1 MKTTILIV
9 DDEKNLREGLAEALQ
24 SPIRRIL
31 LAENGFQA
39 EEIIKENAVDLVLS
53 DLKMPSMN
61 GLELLRKVQA
71 FSPTT
76 IFIIMT
82 AYGAVDTAVKA
93 IKEGAYDYL
102 TKPINIDQLEL
113 LLSRA
118 LKSRELETENI
129 YLKEQLEKRFGLE
142 NMIGHSRAME
152 NVFELIRQISPSNAT
167 VLITGKSGTGK
178 ELVARAIHQQSLR
191 KNKPFVPIHCAAL
204 SPSLL
209 ESELFGHEKG
219 AFTGAINQKKGKFE
233 IADGGTIFLDEVNE
247 IPLEMQV
254 KLLRFLELREFERVG
269 GNRSIQVDVRLL
281 AASNSDLQALVK
293 EHRMRED
300 LYFRLNVVRIELPP
314 LLDRREDIP
323 LLVHAF
329 INEFSRVDRK
339 EVTGITPE
347 ALRML
352 QSYDWPGNVRE
363 LRNCIE
369 SMVVLA
375 KKEILDIDDIP
386 VQISLLQSNIPIFS
400 SPDSL
405 NIKTMEKELIRGA
418 LSRSSGN
425 KSKASEQLGI
435 SRRTLYRKME
445 EYGLKRMTKSECR
458 MTKE

>member
-1 MKTTILIV
+1 MNATILIV
-9 DDEKNLREGLAEALQ
+9 DDEKNLREGIAEALQ
-24 SPIRRIL
+24 SPDRRIF

-39 EEIIKENAVDLVLS
+39 EEIIRTNAVDLVLS

-61 GLELLRKVQA
+61 GLELLRRVQA
-71 FSPTT
+71 ISPTT

-82 AYGAVDTAVKA
+82 AYGSVDTAVKA

-113 LLSRA
+113 LLARA
-118 LKSRELETENI
+118 LKSKELEAENI

-167 VLITGKSGTGK
+167 ILITGKSGTGK
-178 ELVARAIHQQSLR
+178 ELVARAIHQQSPR

-254 KLLRFLELREFERVG
+254 KLLRFLEMREFERVG

-281 AASNSDLQALVK
+281 AASNSDLQVMVK

-300 LYFRLNVVRIELPP
+300 LYFRLNVVKIELPP
-314 LLDRREDIP
+314 LRDRREDIP

-329 INEFSRVDRK
+329 INEFSQVDRK
-339 EVTGITPE
+339 KVTGITPE
-347 ALRML
+347 ALGIL
-352 QSYDWPGNVRE
+352 QYYDWPGNVRE

-375 KKEILDIDDIP
+375 KKPILNEDDIP
-386 VQISLLQSNIPIFS
+386 AEIRRLQTDIPVFS

-418 LSRSSGN
+418 IAQESGN
-425 KSKASEQLGI
+425 KKRAAEQLGI

-445 EYGLKRMTKSECR
+445 EYGLKSQNPS
-458 MTKE
+458 

>member
-1 MKTTILIV
+1 MNATILIV
-9 DDEKNLREGLAEALQ
+9 DDEKNLREGIAEALQ
-24 SPIRRIL
+24 SPDRRIF

-39 EEIIKENAVDLVLS
+39 EEIIRTNAVDLVLS

-61 GLELLRKVQA
+61 GLELLRRVQA
-71 FSPTT
+71 ISPTT

-82 AYGAVDTAVKA
+82 AYGSVDTAVKA

-113 LLSRA
+113 LLARA
-118 LKSRELETENI
+118 LKSKELEAENI

-167 VLITGKSGTGK
+167 ILITGKSGTGK
-178 ELVARAIHQQSLR
+178 ELVARAIHQQSPR

-254 KLLRFLELREFERVG
+254 KLLRFLEMREFERVG

-281 AASNSDLQALVK
+281 AASNSDLQVMVK

-300 LYFRLNVVRIELPP
+300 LYFRLNVVKIELPP
-314 LLDRREDIP
+314 LRDRREDIP

-329 INEFSRVDRK
+329 INEFSQVDRK
-339 EVTGITPE
+339 KVTGITPE
-347 ALRML
+347 ALGIL
-352 QSYDWPGNVRE
+352 QYYDWPGNVRE

-375 KKEILDIDDIP
+375 KKPILDEDDIP
-386 VQISLLQSNIPIFS
+386 AEIRRLQTDIPVFS

-405 NIKTMEKELIRGA
+405 NIKTMEKELIRA
-418 LSRSSGN
+418 AIAQASGN
-425 KSKASEQLGI
+425 KKRAAEQLGI

-445 EYGLKRMTKSECR
+445 EYGLKSQNPS
-458 MTKE
+458 

>member
-1 MKTTILIV
+1 MNATILIV
-9 DDEKNLREGLAEALQ
+9 DDEKNLREGIAEALQ
-24 SPIRRIL
+24 SPDRRIF

-39 EEIIKENAVDLVLS
+39 EEIIRTNAVDLVLS

-61 GLELLRKVQA
+61 GLELLRRVQA
-71 FSPTT
+71 ISPTT

-82 AYGAVDTAVKA
+82 AYGSVDTAVKA

-113 LLSRA
+113 LLARA
-118 LKSRELETENI
+118 LKSKELEAENI

-167 VLITGKSGTGK
+167 ILITGKSGTGK
-178 ELVARAIHQQSLR
+178 ELVARAIHQQSPR

-254 KLLRFLELREFERVG
+254 KLLRFLEMREFERVG
-269 GNRSIQVDVRLL
+269 GNRSIKVDVRLL
-281 AASNSDLQALVK
+281 AASNSDLQVMVK

-300 LYFRLNVVRIELPP
+300 LYFRLNVVKIELPP
-314 LLDRREDIP
+314 LRDRREDIP

-329 INEFSRVDRK
+329 INEFSQVDRK
-339 EVTGITPE
+339 KVTGITPE
-347 ALRML
+347 ALGIL
-352 QSYDWPGNVRE
+352 QYYDWPGNVRE

-375 KKEILDIDDIP
+375 KKPILNEDDIP
-386 VQISLLQSNIPIFS
+386 AEIRRLQTDIPVFS

-418 LSRSSGN
+418 IAQESGN
-425 KSKASEQLGI
+425 KKRAAEQLGI

-445 EYGLKRMTKSECR
+445 EYGLKSQNPS
-458 MTKE
+458 

>member
-1 MKTTILIV
+1 MNTTILIV
-9 DDEKNLREGLAEALQ
+9 DDEKNIREGISEVLQ
-24 SPIRRIL
+24 SPDRRIF
-31 LAENGFQA
+31 LAKNGFQA
-39 EEIIKENAVDLVLS
+39 EEIIRTNAVDLVLS

-61 GLELLRKVQA
+61 GLELLRRVQA
-71 FSPTT
+71 ISPTT

-82 AYGAVDTAVKA
+82 AYGSVDTAVKA

-113 LLSRA
+113 LLARA
-118 LKSRELETENI
+118 LKSRELEAENI

-167 VLITGKSGTGK
+167 ILITGKSGTGK
-178 ELVARAIHQQSLR
+178 ELVARAIHQQSPR

-254 KLLRFLELREFERVG
+254 KLLRFLEMREFERVG
-269 GNRSIQVDVRLL
+269 GNRLIQVDVRLL
-281 AASNSDLQALVK
+281 AASNSDLQVMVK

-300 LYFRLNVVRIELPP
+300 LYFRLNVVKIELPP
-314 LLDRREDIP
+314 LRDRREDIP

-329 INEFSRVDRK
+329 INEFSQVDRK
-339 EVTGITPE
+339 KVTGITPE
-347 ALRML
+347 ALGIL
-352 QSYDWPGNVRE
+352 QYYDWPGNVRE

-375 KKEILDIDDIP
+375 KKPILNEDDIP
-386 VQISLLQSNIPIFS
+386 AEIRRLQTDIPVFSL
-400 SPDSL
+400 PDSL

-418 LSRSSGN
+418 IAQASGN
-425 KSKASEQLGI
+425 KKRAAEQLGI

-445 EYGLKRMTKSECR
+445 EYGLKSQNPS
-458 MTKE
+458 

>member
-1 MKTTILIV
+1 MNATILIV
-9 DDEKNLREGLAEALQ
+9 DDEKNLREGIAEALQ
-24 SPIRRIL
+24 SPDRRIF

-39 EEIIKENAVDLVLS
+39 EEIIRTNAVDLVLS

-61 GLELLRKVQA
+61 GLELLRRVQA
-71 FSPTT
+71 ISPTT

-82 AYGAVDTAVKA
+82 AYGSVDTAVKA

-113 LLSRA
+113 LLARA
-118 LKSRELETENI
+118 LKSKELEAENI

-167 VLITGKSGTGK
+167 ILITGKSGTGK
-178 ELVARAIHQQSLR
+178 ELVARAIHQQSPR

-254 KLLRFLELREFERVG
+254 KLLRFLEMREFERVG
-269 GNRSIQVDVRLL
+269 GNRSIKVDVRLL
-281 AASNSDLQALVK
+281 AASNSDLQVMVK

-300 LYFRLNVVRIELPP
+300 LYFRLNVVKIELPP
-314 LLDRREDIP
+314 LRDRREDIP

-329 INEFSRVDRK
+329 INEFSQVDRK
-339 EVTGITPE
+339 KVTGITPE
-347 ALRML
+347 ALGIL
-352 QSYDWPGNVRE
+352 QYYDWPGNVRE

-375 KKEILDIDDIP
+375 KKPILNEDDIP
-386 VQISLLQSNIPIFS
+386 AEIRRLQTDIPVFS

-418 LSRSSGN
+418 IAQESGN
-425 KSKASEQLGI
+425 KKRAAEQLGI

-445 EYGLKRMTKSECR
+445 EYGLTRLKSG
-458 MTKE
+458 

>member
-1 MKTTILIV
+1 
-9 DDEKNLREGLAEALQ
+9 
-24 SPIRRIL
+24 
-31 LAENGFQA
+31 
-39 EEIIKENAVDLVLS
+39 
-53 DLKMPSMN
+53 
-61 GLELLRKVQA
+61 
-71 FSPTT
+71 
-76 IFIIMT
+76 MT
-82 AYGAVDTAVKA
+82 AYGSVDTAVKA

-113 LLSRA
+113 LLARA
-118 LKSRELETENI
+118 LKSRELEAENT

-167 VLITGKSGTGK
+167 ILITGKSGTGK
-178 ELVARAIHQQSLR
+178 ELVARAIHQQSPR

-254 KLLRFLELREFERVG
+254 KLLRFLEMREFERVG
-269 GNRSIQVDVRLL
+269 GNRLIQVDVRLL
-281 AASNSDLQALVK
+281 AASNSDLQVMVK

-300 LYFRLNVVRIELPP
+300 LYFRLNVVKIELPP
-314 LLDRREDIP
+314 LRDRREDIP

-329 INEFSRVDRK
+329 INEFSQVDRK
-339 EVTGITPE
+339 KVTGITPE
-347 ALRML
+347 ALGIL
-352 QSYDWPGNVRE
+352 QYYDWPGNVRE

-375 KKEILDIDDIP
+375 KKPILNEDDIP
-386 VQISLLQSNIPIFS
+386 AEIRRLQTDIPVFS

-418 LSRSSGN
+418 IAQESGN
-425 KSKASEQLGI
+425 KKRAAEQLGI

-445 EYGLKRMTKSECR
+445 EYGLKSQNPS
-458 MTKE
+458 

>member
-1 MKTTILIV
+1 MNATILIV
-9 DDEKNLREGLAEALQ
+9 DDEKNLREGIAEALQ
-24 SPIRRIL
+24 SPDRRIF

-39 EEIIKENAVDLVLS
+39 EEIIRTNAVDLVLS

-61 GLELLRKVQA
+61 GLELLRRVQA
-71 FSPTT
+71 ISPTT

-82 AYGAVDTAVKA
+82 AYGSVDTAVKA

-113 LLSRA
+113 LLARA
-118 LKSRELETENI
+118 LKSRELEAENI

-167 VLITGKSGTGK
+167 ILITGKSGTGK
-178 ELVARAIHQQSLR
+178 ELVARAIHQQSPR

-254 KLLRFLELREFERVG
+254 KLLRFLEMREFERVG

-281 AASNSDLQALVK
+281 AASNSDLQVMVK
-293 EHRMRED
+293 EHLMRED
-300 LYFRLNVVRIELPP
+300 LYFRLNVVKIELPP
-314 LLDRREDIP
+314 LRDRREDIP

-329 INEFSRVDRK
+329 INEFSQVDRK
-339 EVTGITPE
+339 KVTGITPE
-347 ALRML
+347 ALGIL
-352 QSYDWPGNVRE
+352 QYYDWPGNVRE

-375 KKEILDIDDIP
+375 KKPILDEDDIP
-386 VQISLLQSNIPIFS
+386 AEIRRLQTDIPVFS

-405 NIKTMEKELIRGA
+405 NIKTMEKELIRA
-418 LSRSSGN
+418 AIAQASGN
-425 KSKASEQLGI
+425 KKRAAEQLGI

-445 EYGLKRMTKSECR
+445 EYGLTRLKSG
-458 MTKE
+458 

>member
-1 MKTTILIV
+1 
-9 DDEKNLREGLAEALQ
+9 
-24 SPIRRIL
+24 
-31 LAENGFQA
+31 
-39 EEIIKENAVDLVLS
+39 
-53 DLKMPSMN
+53 
-61 GLELLRKVQA
+61 
-71 FSPTT
+71 
-76 IFIIMT
+76 MT
-82 AYGAVDTAVKA
+82 AYGSVDTAVKA

-113 LLSRA
+113 LLARA
-118 LKSRELETENI
+118 LKSKELEAENI

-167 VLITGKSGTGK
+167 ILITGKSGTGK
-178 ELVARAIHQQSLR
+178 ELVARAIHQQSPR

-254 KLLRFLELREFERVG
+254 KLLRFLEMREFERVG
-269 GNRSIQVDVRLL
+269 GNRSIKVDVRLL
-281 AASNSDLQALVK
+281 AASNSDLQVMVK

-300 LYFRLNVVRIELPP
+300 LYFRLNVVKIELPP
-314 LLDRREDIP
+314 LRDRREDIP

-329 INEFSRVDRK
+329 INEFSQVDRK
-339 EVTGITPE
+339 KVTGITPE
-347 ALRML
+347 ALGIL
-352 QSYDWPGNVRE
+352 QYYDWPGNVRE

-375 KKEILDIDDIP
+375 KKPILNEDDIP
-386 VQISLLQSNIPIFS
+386 AEIRRLQTDIPVFS

-405 NIKTMEKELIRGA
+405 NIKTMEKELIRA
-418 LSRSSGN
+418 AIAQASGN
-425 KSKASEQLGI
+425 KKRAAEQLGI

-445 EYGLKRMTKSECR
+445 EYGLKSQNPS
-458 MTKE
+458 

>member
-1 MKTTILIV
+1 MNATILIV
-9 DDEKNLREGLAEALQ
+9 DDEKNLREGIAEALQ
-24 SPIRRIL
+24 SPDRRIF

-39 EEIIKENAVDLVLS
+39 EEIIRTNAVDLVLS

-61 GLELLRKVQA
+61 GLELLRRVQA
-71 FSPTT
+71 ISPTT

-82 AYGAVDTAVKA
+82 AYGSVDTAVKA

-113 LLSRA
+113 LLARA
-118 LKSRELETENI
+118 LKSKELEAENI

-167 VLITGKSGTGK
+167 ILITGKSGTGK
-178 ELVARAIHQQSLR
+178 ELVARAIHQQSPR

-254 KLLRFLELREFERVG
+254 KLLRFLEMREFERVG
-269 GNRSIQVDVRLL
+269 GNRSIKVDVRLL
-281 AASNSDLQALVK
+281 AASNSDLQVMVK

-300 LYFRLNVVRIELPP
+300 LYFRLNVVKIELPP
-314 LLDRREDIP
+314 LRDRREDIP

-329 INEFSRVDRK
+329 INEFSQVDRK
-339 EVTGITPE
+339 KVTGITPE
-347 ALRML
+347 ALGIL
-352 QSYDWPGNVRE
+352 QYYDWPGNVRE

-375 KKEILDIDDIP
+375 KKPILGEDDIP
-386 VQISLLQSNIPIFS
+386 AEIRRLQTDIPVFS

-418 LSRSSGN
+418 IAQESGN
-425 KSKASEQLGI
+425 KKRAAEQLGI

-445 EYGLKRMTKSECR
+445 EYGLKKQ
-458 MTKE
+458 

>member
-1 MKTTILIV
+1 MNATILIV
-9 DDEKNLREGLAEALQ
+9 DDEKNLREGIAEALQ
-24 SPIRRIL
+24 SPDRRIF

-39 EEIIKENAVDLVLS
+39 EEIIRTNAVDLVLS

-61 GLELLRKVQA
+61 GLELLRRVQA
-71 FSPTT
+71 ISPTT

-82 AYGAVDTAVKA
+82 AYGSVDTAVKA

-113 LLSRA
+113 LLARA
-118 LKSRELETENI
+118 LKSKELEAENI

-167 VLITGKSGTGK
+167 ILITGKSGTGK
-178 ELVARAIHQQSLR
+178 ELVARAIHQQSPR

-254 KLLRFLELREFERVG
+254 KLLRFLEMREFERVG
-269 GNRSIQVDVRLL
+269 GNRSIKVDVRLL
-281 AASNSDLQALVK
+281 AASNSDLQVMVK

-300 LYFRLNVVRIELPP
+300 LYFRLNVVKIELPP
-314 LLDRREDIP
+314 LRDRREDIP

-329 INEFSRVDRK
+329 INEFSQVDRK
-339 EVTGITPE
+339 KVTGITPE
-347 ALRML
+347 ALGIL
-352 QSYDWPGNVRE
+352 QYYDWPGNVRE

-375 KKEILDIDDIP
+375 KKPILDEDDIP
-386 VQISLLQSNIPIFS
+386 AEIRRLQTDIPVFS

-418 LSRSSGN
+418 IAQESGN
-425 KSKASEQLGI
+425 KKRAAEQLGI

-445 EYGLKRMTKSECR
+445 EYGLKSQNPS
-458 MTKE
+458 

>member
-1 MKTTILIV
+1 MNATILIV
-9 DDEKNLREGLAEALQ
+9 DDEKNLREGIAEALQ
-24 SPIRRIL
+24 SPDRRIF

-39 EEIIKENAVDLVLS
+39 EEIIRTNAVDLVLS

-61 GLELLRKVQA
+61 GLELLRRVQA
-71 FSPTT
+71 ISPTT

-82 AYGAVDTAVKA
+82 AYGSVDTAVKA

-113 LLSRA
+113 LLARA
-118 LKSRELETENI
+118 LKSKELEAENI

-167 VLITGKSGTGK
+167 ILITGKSGTGK
-178 ELVARAIHQQSLR
+178 ELVARAIHQQSPR

-254 KLLRFLELREFERVG
+254 KLLRFLEMREFERVG
-269 GNRSIQVDVRLL
+269 GNRLIQVDVRLL
-281 AASNSDLQALVK
+281 AASNSDLQVMVK

-300 LYFRLNVVRIELPP
+300 LYFRLNVVKIELPP
-314 LLDRREDIP
+314 LRDRREDIP

-329 INEFSRVDRK
+329 INEFSQVDRK
-339 EVTGITPE
+339 KVTGITPE
-347 ALRML
+347 ALGIL
-352 QSYDWPGNVRE
+352 QYYDWPGNVRE

-375 KKEILDIDDIP
+375 KKPILNEDDIP
-386 VQISLLQSNIPIFS
+386 AEIRRLQTDIPVFS

-418 LSRSSGN
+418 IAQESGN
-425 KSKASEQLGI
+425 KKRAAEQLGI

-445 EYGLKRMTKSECR
+445 EYGLKSQNPS
-458 MTKE
+458 

>member
-9 DDEKNLREGLAEALQ
+9 DDEKNLREGLAEAIQ
-24 SPIRRIL
+24 SPNRRII
-31 LAENGFQA
+31 LAENGLQA
-39 EEIIKENAVDLVLS
+39 EEIIRTKAVDLVLS
-53 DLKMPSMN
+53 DLKMPSMS
-61 GLELLRKVQA
+61 GLELLRRVQT

-82 AYGAVDTAVKA
+82 AYGSVDTAVKA

-113 LLSRA
+113 LLARS
-118 LKSRELETENI
+118 LKSRELEAENI
-129 YLKEQLEKRFGLE
+129 YLKEQMEKRFGME

-178 ELVARAIHQQSLR
+178 ELVARAIHQQSPR

-219 AFTGAINQKKGKFE
+219 AFTGAIIQKKGKFE

-254 KLLRFLELREFERVG
+254 KLLRFLEMREFERVG

-281 AASNSDLQALVK
+281 AATNSDLQVMVH

-323 LLVHAF
+323 LLVHSF

-339 EVTGITPE
+339 KVIGITPE

-352 QSYDWPGNVRE
+352 QSYNWPGNVRE

-375 KKEILDIDDIP
+375 KKSILDMDDIP
-386 VQISLLQSNIPIFS
+386 TQISLIQTDLPVLSLPE
-400 SPDSL
+400 SL

-418 LSRSSGN
+418 IAQSSGN
-425 KSKASEQLGI
+425 KRKASERLGI

-445 EYGLKRMTKSECR
+445 EYGLTRFKSG
-458 MTKE
+458 

>member
-1 MKTTILIV
+1 
-9 DDEKNLREGLAEALQ
+9 
-24 SPIRRIL
+24 
-31 LAENGFQA
+31 
-39 EEIIKENAVDLVLS
+39 
-53 DLKMPSMN
+53 
-61 GLELLRKVQA
+61 LELLRRVQA
-71 FSPTT
+71 ISPTT

-82 AYGAVDTAVKA
+82 AYGSVDTAVKA

-113 LLSRA
+113 LLARA
-118 LKSRELETENI
+118 LKSKELEAENI

-167 VLITGKSGTGK
+167 ILITGKSGTGK
-178 ELVARAIHQQSLR
+178 ELVARAIHQQSPR

-254 KLLRFLELREFERVG
+254 KLLRFLEMREFERVG
-269 GNRSIQVDVRLL
+269 GNRSIKVDVRLL
-281 AASNSDLQALVK
+281 AASNSDLQVMVK

-300 LYFRLNVVRIELPP
+300 LYFRLNVVKIELPP
-314 LLDRREDIP
+314 LRDRREDIP

-329 INEFSRVDRK
+329 INEFSQVDRK
-339 EVTGITPE
+339 KVTGITPE
-347 ALRML
+347 ALGIL
-352 QSYDWPGNVRE
+352 QYYDWPGNVRE

-375 KKEILDIDDIP
+375 KKPILNEDDIP
-386 VQISLLQSNIPIFS
+386 AEIRRLQTDIPVFS

-418 LSRSSGN
+418 IAQESGN
-425 KSKASEQLGI
+425 KKRAAEQLGI

-445 EYGLKRMTKSECR
+445 EYGLKSQNPS
-458 MTKE
+458 

>member
-1 MKTTILIV
+1 MNATILIV
-9 DDEKNLREGLAEALQ
+9 DDEKNLREGIAEALQ
-24 SPIRRIL
+24 SPDRRIF

-39 EEIIKENAVDLVLS
+39 EEIIRTNAVDLVLS

-61 GLELLRKVQA
+61 GLELLRRVQA
-71 FSPTT
+71 ISPTT

-82 AYGAVDTAVKA
+82 AYGSVDTAVKA

-113 LLSRA
+113 LLARA
-118 LKSRELETENI
+118 LKSRELEAENI

-167 VLITGKSGTGK
+167 ILITGKSGTGK
-178 ELVARAIHQQSLR
+178 ELVARAIHQQSPR

-254 KLLRFLELREFERVG
+254 KLLRFLEMREFERVG

-281 AASNSDLQALVK
+281 AASNSDLQVMVK

-300 LYFRLNVVRIELPP
+300 LYFRLNVVKIELPP
-314 LLDRREDIP
+314 LRDRREDIP

-329 INEFSRVDRK
+329 INEFSQVDRK
-339 EVTGITPE
+339 KVTGITPE
-347 ALRML
+347 ALGIL
-352 QSYDWPGNVRE
+352 QYYDWPGNVRE

-375 KKEILDIDDIP
+375 KKPILNEDDIP
-386 VQISLLQSNIPIFS
+386 AEIRRLQTDIPVFS

-418 LSRSSGN
+418 IAQESGN
-425 KSKASEQLGI
+425 KKRAAEQLGI

-445 EYGLKRMTKSECR
+445 EYGLKSQNPS
-458 MTKE
+458 

>member
-1 MKTTILIV
+1 MNTTILIV
-9 DDEKNLREGLAEALQ
+9 DDEKNIREGISEVLQ
-24 SPIRRIL
+24 SPDRRIF

-39 EEIIKENAVDLVLS
+39 EEIIRTNAVDLILS

-61 GLELLRKVQA
+61 GLELLQKVQA
-71 FSPTT
+71 ISPTT

-82 AYGAVDTAVKA
+82 AYGSVDTAVKA

-113 LLSRA
+113 LLARA
-118 LKSRELETENI
+118 LKSKELEAENI

-167 VLITGKSGTGK
+167 ILITGKSGTGK
-178 ELVARAIHQQSLR
+178 ELVARAIHQQSPR

-254 KLLRFLELREFERVG
+254 KLLRFLEMREFERVG
-269 GNRSIQVDVRLL
+269 GNRSIKVDVRLL
-281 AASNSDLQALVK
+281 AASNSDLQVMVK

-300 LYFRLNVVRIELPP
+300 LYFRLNVVKIELPP
-314 LLDRREDIP
+314 LRDRREDIP

-329 INEFSRVDRK
+329 INEFSQVDRK
-339 EVTGITPE
+339 KVTGITPE
-347 ALRML
+347 ALGIL
-352 QSYDWPGNVRE
+352 QYYDWPGNVRE

-375 KKEILDIDDIP
+375 KKPILDEDDIP
-386 VQISLLQSNIPIFS
+386 AEIRRLQTDIPVFS

-418 LSRSSGN
+418 IAQESGN
-425 KSKASEQLGI
+425 KKRAAEQLGI

-445 EYGLKRMTKSECR
+445 EYGLKSQNPS
-458 MTKE
+458 

>member
-1 MKTTILIV
+1 MNATILIV
-9 DDEKNLREGLAEALQ
+9 DDEKNLREGIAEALQ
-24 SPIRRIL
+24 SPDRRIF

-39 EEIIKENAVDLVLS
+39 EEIIRTNAVDLVLS

-61 GLELLRKVQA
+61 GLELLRRVQA
-71 FSPTT
+71 ISPTT

-82 AYGAVDTAVKA
+82 AYGSVDTAVKA

-113 LLSRA
+113 LLARA
-118 LKSRELETENI
+118 LKSKELEAENI

-167 VLITGKSGTGK
+167 ILITGKSGTGK
-178 ELVARAIHQQSLR
+178 ELVARAIHQQSPR

-254 KLLRFLELREFERVG
+254 KLLRFLEMREFERVG
-269 GNRSIQVDVRLL
+269 GNRLIQVDVRLL
-281 AASNSDLQALVK
+281 AASNSDLQVMVK
-293 EHRMRED
+293 EHLMRED
-300 LYFRLNVVRIELPP
+300 LYFRLNVVKIELPP
-314 LLDRREDIP
+314 LRDRREDIP

-329 INEFSRVDRK
+329 INEFSQVDRK
-339 EVTGITPE
+339 KVTGITPE
-347 ALRML
+347 ALGIL
-352 QSYDWPGNVRE
+352 QYYDWPGNVRE

-375 KKEILDIDDIP
+375 KKPILDEDDIP
-386 VQISLLQSNIPIFS
+386 AEIRRLQTDIPVFS

-405 NIKTMEKELIRGA
+405 NIKTMEKELIRA
-418 LSRSSGN
+418 AIAQASGN
-425 KSKASEQLGI
+425 KKRAAEQLGI

-445 EYGLKRMTKSECR
+445 EYGLTRLKSG
-458 MTKE
+458 

>member
-1 MKTTILIV
+1 MNTTILIV
-9 DDEKNLREGLAEALQ
+9 DDEKNLREGISEVLQ
-24 SPIRRIL
+24 SPDRRIF

-39 EEIIKENAVDLVLS
+39 EEIIRTNAVDLVLS

-61 GLELLRKVQA
+61 GLELLRRVQA
-71 FSPTT
+71 ISPTT

-82 AYGAVDTAVKA
+82 AYGSVDTAVKA

-113 LLSRA
+113 LLARA
-118 LKSRELETENI
+118 LKSRELEAENI

-167 VLITGKSGTGK
+167 ILITGKSGTGK
-178 ELVARAIHQQSLR
+178 ELVARAIHQQSPR

-254 KLLRFLELREFERVG
+254 KLLRFLEMREFERVG
-269 GNRSIQVDVRLL
+269 GNRSIKVDVRLL
-281 AASNSDLQALVK
+281 AASNSDLQVMVK

-300 LYFRLNVVRIELPP
+300 LYFRLNVVKIELPP
-314 LLDRREDIP
+314 LRDRREDIP

-329 INEFSRVDRK
+329 INEFSQVDRK
-339 EVTGITPE
+339 KVTGITPE
-347 ALRML
+347 ALGIL
-352 QSYDWPGNVRE
+352 QYYDWPGNVRE

-375 KKEILDIDDIP
+375 KKPILNEDDIP
-386 VQISLLQSNIPIFS
+386 AEIRRLQTDIPVFS

-418 LSRSSGN
+418 IAQESGN
-425 KSKASEQLGI
+425 KKRAAEQLGI

-445 EYGLKRMTKSECR
+445 EYGLKSQNPS
-458 MTKE
+458 

>member
-1 MKTTILIV
+1 MKNTILIV

-24 SPIRRIL
+24 SPSWKIL

-39 EEIIKENAVDLVLS
+39 EEIIRREAVDLVLS
-53 DLKMPSMN
+53 DLKMPTMT
-61 GLELLRKVQA
+61 GLELLKKVQA

-82 AYGAVDTAVKA
+82 AYGTVDTAVEA

-118 LKSRELETENI
+118 LERRELEAENI
-129 YLKEQLEKRFGLE
+129 YLKEQMEKRFGLE
-142 NMIGHSRAME
+142 NMIGHSPAME
-152 NVFELIRQISPSNAT
+152 RVFEMIRQISPSNAT

-178 ELVARAIHQQSLR
+178 ELVARAIHQLSPRRGQ
-191 KNKPFVPIHCAAL
+191 PFIPIHCAAL

-219 AFTGAINQKKGKFE
+219 AFTGAISKKKGKFE
-233 IADGGTIFLDEVNE
+233 VSDGGTIFLDEINE

-254 KLLRFLELREFERVG
+254 KLLRFLEMRDLERVG
-269 GNRSIQVDVRLL
+269 GTRSIRVDVRLL
-281 AASNSDLQALVK
+281 AASNADLEALVEEK
-293 EHRMRED
+293 RLRED
-300 LYFRLNVVRIELPP
+300 LYYRLNVVRIILP
-314 LLDRREDIP
+314 LLRERREDIP

-329 INEFSRVDRK
+329 INEFSRMNRK
-339 EVTGITPE
+339 EVTGIAPP
-347 ALRML
+347 ALHAL
-352 QSYDWPGNVRE
+352 QLYDWPGNVRE

-375 KKEILDIDDIP
+375 KKPMLEESDIP
-386 VQISLLQSNIPIFS
+386 PPIRIPA
-400 SPDSL
+400 SPNLVLPGEESL

-418 LSRSSGN
+418 LERASGN
-425 KSKASEQLGI
+425 KKRAAELLGI
-435 SRRTLYRKME
+435 SRRTLYRKLE
-445 EYGLKRMTKSECR
+445 EYGLTRLKSG
-458 MTKE
+458 